1 MTLLVILLFIAL
13 LTTNIVGAVAYTHA
27 QVWRERAEQY
37 QAQLARLSERLSE
50 SEAAYQSLQHSLQTG
65 GWVRLSSDEELE
77 GVKGGRSW
85 N

>member
-1 MTLLVILLFIAL
+1 MALLIVLLFAAL
-13 LTTNIVGAVAYTHA
+13 LATNIVGAVAYTHA

-37 QAQLARLSERLSE
+37 QTQAAALSERLSE

-65 GWVRLSSDEELE
+65 GWVRAPTELE
-77 GVKGGRSW
+77 LEVGKW